1 MFRLEVLAL
10 GLAVGIALF
19 TPSTQAV
26 EPVKTGP
33 ANSKDRVERAGMPAL
48 VAGNNRFAVDLYG
61 RLRSAT
67 SGNLFFSPY
76 SISTALA
83 MTLAGSAGDTQ
94 KQMAEVLHFTV
105 PEPEL
110 HRLMAQLRQ
119 NLRADAKRG
128 YQLRIANRLWGHKGY
143 EFLPE
148 FLATT
153 REHYAADLGVVDF
166 VRNAEAGRQEINRWV
181 ETETERKI
189 TDLIPP
195 GAIDAATR
203 LVLANAIYFKAN
215 WQDKFNERLTAD
227 TPFHIPGGEEVT
239 VPMMHQTR
247 SFGYQAADG
256 LQVLEMPYVDGKLS
270 MLVLLPKEIEGL
282 PALEEKL
289 TAENLRQWT
298 TGLRRQRVIVY
309 LPRFK
314 LTSQFGLND
323 ALQAMG
329 MTLAFDD
336 LKADFSR
343 MSPGEGLYISAV
355 VHKAFVDVNE
365 EGTEAA
371 AATGVIMAPRAAI
384 VDEPPTFRADH
395 PFLFLIR
402 DNQTGSILFIG
413 RVANPGK

>member
-1 MFRLEVLAL
+1 MSRFNVLAL
-10 GLAVGIALF
+10 GLAAGIALF

-26 EPVKTGP
+26 EPVKAGP
-33 ANSKDRVERAGMPAL
+33 ASSQDTAGSDGMRGL
-48 VAGNNRFAVDLYG
+48 VDGNNRFAVDLYS
-61 RLRSAT
+61 RLRST
-67 SGNLFFSPY
+67 NSGNLFLSPY
-76 SISTALA
+76 SISAALA
-83 MTLAGSAGDTQ
+83 MTFAGSAGDTR

-128 YQLRIANRLWGHKGY
+128 YQLRIANRLWGHTGY

-153 REHYAADLGVVDF
+153 REHYAADLGIVDF
-166 VRNAEAGRQEINRWV
+166 ARNAEAGRQEINRWV

-195 GAIDAATR
+195 GAIDARTR

-215 WQDKFNERLTAD
+215 WQDKFNEKLTAD

-247 SFGYQAADG
+247 SFGYRAADD
-256 LQVLEMPYVDGKLS
+256 LQILEMPYVDGKLS

-282 PALEEKL
+282 PALEGKL

-298 TGLRRQRVIVY
+298 TGLRPQRVIVY
-309 LPRFK
+309 LPRFEM
-314 LTSQFGLND
+314 TSQFGLND
-323 ALQAMG
+323 TLQSMG
-329 MTLAFDD
+329 MTLPFDD
-336 LKADFSR
+336 LRADFSR
-343 MSPGEGLYISAV
+343 MSPAEGLYISAV

-413 RVANPGK
+413 RVTNPKK

>member
-1 MFRLEVLAL
+1 MSRLEVLAL

-48 VAGNNRFAVDLYG
+48 LAGNNRFAVDLYG

-143 EFLPE
+143 EFLPG

-153 REHYAADLGVVDF
+153 REYYAADLGIIDF
-166 VRNAEAGRQEINRWV
+166 VSNAEAGRQEINRWV
-181 ETETERKI
+181 ETETEQKI
-189 TDLIPP
+189 SDLIPP
-195 GAIDAATR
+195 GAIDARTR

-215 WQDKFNERLTAD
+215 WQDEFNERLTAD

-247 SFGYQAADG
+247 SFGYQAAND

-314 LTSQFGLND
+314 MTSQFGLND

-395 PFLFLIR
+395 PFLLLIR

-413 RVANPGK
+413 RVANPEK